1 MSDLLQNIRIAS
13 PCSADWNTMIG
24 DDWVR
29 HCSQCNLNVYNLSA
43 MSGREAEELVSKRE
57 GRICVRFYRR
67 KDGTVL
73 TENCPV
79 GLKVVLRRVSRI
91 AGIALSAAMSA
102 VSVVAQT
109 ETFVQGEVVQNEA
122 SLELFVVDV
131 QGAVCNSAKV
141 QLKSESNQHV
151 ITATTNDQGR
161 LRLSH
166 LRPGTYAL
174 TVTFPGFLP
183 YEQRVTVAERQATVL
198 KATLQVSPRIN
209 MDNQDPLTEEQ
220 IFIDIPAVEPPP
232 LVFQPVPVPNPPP
245 TLRRGFFRR
254 VFDKLFHHS
263 R

>member
-1 MSDLLQNIRIAS
+1 MR
-13 PCSADWNTMIG
+13 
-24 DDWVR
+24 
-29 HCSQCNLNVYNLSA
+29 
-43 MSGREAEELVSKRE
+43 GREAEELVSKRE
-57 GRICVRFYRR
+57 GRMCVRFYRR
-67 KDGTVL
+67 KDGTVM

-91 AGIALSAAMSA
+91 AGIALSVAISA

-109 ETFVQGEVVQNEA
+109 KTFVQGEVVQNEA

-131 QGAVCNSAKV
+131 QGAVCNGAKV
-141 QLKSESNQHV
+141 QLKSESNQQV
-151 ITATTNDQGR
+151 MTATTNDEGR
-161 LRLSH
+161 LRLSR
-166 LRPGTYAL
+166 LAPGTYAL

-183 YEQRVTVAERQATVL
+183 YEQRVTVAEWQATVL
-198 KATLQVSPRIN
+198 KATLQVPRGIN
-209 MDNQDPLTEEQ
+209 MDNEDPVTEEQ
-220 IFIDIPAVEPPP
+220 ILIDIPAVEPPP

>member
-1 MSDLLQNIRIAS
+1 
-13 PCSADWNTMIG
+13 MIG
-24 DDWVR
+24 DDRVR

-91 AGIALSAAMSA
+91 AGIALSAAMIA
-102 VSVVAQT
+102 VPVVAQT
-109 ETFVQGEVVQNEA
+109 ETFVQREVVQNKA

-131 QGAVCNSAKV
+131 QGAVCSGAKV
-141 QLKSESNQHV
+141 QLKSESNQQV
-151 ITATTNDQGR
+151 ITVTTNNEGR

-174 TVTFPGFLP
+174 TVMFPGFFP

-198 KATLQVSPRIN
+198 KATLQVLPLIEA
-209 MDNQDPLTEEQ
+209 DPMITEEH

-232 LVFQPVPVPNPPP
+232 LVFQPVPVPDPPP